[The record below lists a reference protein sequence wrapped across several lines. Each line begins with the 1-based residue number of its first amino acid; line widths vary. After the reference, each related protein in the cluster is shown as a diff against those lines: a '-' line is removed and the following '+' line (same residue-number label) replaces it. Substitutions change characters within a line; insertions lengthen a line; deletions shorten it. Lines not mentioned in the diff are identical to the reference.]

1 MARKEGSI
9 VKKEVQGRKGRTN
22 KGRIYKKEDKSK
34 NKSIVKRHLHAPD
47 NYVPR
52 SLFNLSA
59 VVRQREQERD
69 KQTASVILFF
79 KQQNFTP
86 KISLTLQWGNDRCIM
101 SPGCLQGSFKG
112 VL

>member
-1 MARKEGSI
+1 MLIIRGEAADSSQYI
-9 VKKEVQGRKGRTN
+9 
-22 KGRIYKKEDKSK
+22 KKEDKSK

-79 KQQNFTP
+79 
-86 KISLTLQWGNDRCIM
+86 
-101 SPGCLQGSFKG
+101 
-112 VL
+112 